1 MNKTLLSSLLAA
13 CMLLSACST
22 TQPVEKTTD
31 TSVATSQP
39 PTSETRATIPP
50 ETTKPQ
56 TSASFTKETYPKVDG
71 STATIPLSEAMA
83 SKLLELSK
91 EEATK
96 FIKHNQTHGA
106 YVNLIEGKADIIF
119 VTEPSKEE
127 LDLAKASNI
136 ELEVIPVVK
145 EGFVFLVNTKNP
157 VNSLTVKQVQD
168 IYQGKIKNWK
178 EVGGENKE
186 ITAYQRD
193 PNSGSQT
200 LMEQLVMKGLSM
212 SDIPKKIVSGMEGL
226 IDTVAKY
233 DNSDRALGYSV
244 FYYAKTMYSRDT
256 IKLLK
261 IDNAAPDNKN
271 ISSGKYPF
279 TTAYYAVLKKTTP
292 EDSSARRLL
301 KWILSKE
308 GQKLAEEAGY
318 VPLEVN

>member
-1 MNKTLLSSLLAA
+1 MKKTLLSSLLAA
-13 CMLLSACST
+13 CILLSACST
-22 TQPVEKTTD
+22 TQPVEKPV
-31 TSVATSQP
+31 TSSQP
-39 PTSETRATIPP
+39 PTSETRATTPP

-56 TSASFTKETYPKVDG
+56 PSASFTKETYPRIDG

-83 SKLLELSK
+83 SKLLGLSN

-127 LDLAKASNI
+127 LDLAKTSNI

-157 VNSLTVKQVQD
+157 VDSLTVKQVQD

-186 ITAYQRD
+186 ILAYQRD

-200 LMEQLVMKGLSM
+200 LMEQLVMKGISM
-212 SDIPKKIVSGMEGL
+212 ADMPKKIVSGMEGL

-233 DNSDRALGYSV
+233 DNSGTALGYSV
-244 FYYAKTMYSRDT
+244 FYYAKTMYNRDT

-292 EDSSARRLL
+292 EDSSARKLL
-301 KWILSKE
+301 KWVLSME
-308 GQKLAEEAGY
+308 GQKVAEEAGY
-318 VPLEVN
+318 VPLEVK